1 MLRELRA
8 QGHNVIH
15 VARSGI
21 NRERYAAGVE
31 ELGIRVLAPEA
42 ERMRFLG
49 FDFPVEWTFDQL
61 MQENEFDLAI
71 LFHWFWNGISIPEH
85 YLQEIRHLS
94 PKTFIAVLT
103 DDQQGVREMQ
113 MASLTGYW
121 ADYERSYDFTMPGVR
136 RVPPNGF
143 SSDDIGR

>member
-1 MLRELRA
+1 
-8 QGHNVIH
+8 
-15 VARSGI
+15 
-21 NRERYAAGVE
+21 
-31 ELGIRVLAPEA
+31 
-42 ERMRFLG
+42 
-49 FDFPVEWTFDQL
+49 

-85 YLQEIRHLS
+85 YMQEIRQLS

-143 SSDDIGR
+143 SSDDIGRRQPRILAREFRNCARAGCP